1 MVSFVRDIRMIK
13 VVFYLMVEEVDLEIN
28 NWRKN
33 DNMLRSM
40 NLGLWELE
48 GRGDFL
54 EEMIFEK
61 VL

>member
-1 MVSFVRDIRMIK
+1 MTKAVP
-13 VVFYLMVEEVDLEIN
+13 YLMVEEVDLETN

-40 NLGLWELE
+40 NPGLWELE
-48 GRGDFL
+48 GRGDFP
-54 EEMIFEK
+54 EEMTFEK